1 MSEYPIAFPLM
12 IGRIQAGD
20 WSSSVPD
27 RLVAEG
33 RYGVGLGEDV
43 AEARKVFEARVAEAC
58 AADPWLRDHPVQV
71 RWSGGQFASGEYS
84 GDDAFVDTVS
94 QAYADVTGGSAPRE
108 RGAPYGSDLRLYNA
122 GGIPSLHLG
131 PGEVKYAHSPL
142 EQVELSDV
150 LTIARALM
158 LIALR

>member
-1 MSEYPIAFPLM
+1 MAEYPSPS
-12 IGRIQAGD
+12 RSWSVVSNSGD

-33 RYGVGLGEDV
+33 RYGVRLGEDV
-43 AEARKVFEARVAEAC
+43 GEAARRFEARVGEAC
-58 AADPWLRDHPVQV
+58 AADPWLRDHPVEV

-84 GDDAFVDTVS
+84 GVDAFVDTVC
-94 QAYADVTGGSAPRE
+94 QAYADVTGGDVPRE

-142 EQVELSDV
+142 EQVRLADV
-150 LTIARALM
+150 LTVARALI